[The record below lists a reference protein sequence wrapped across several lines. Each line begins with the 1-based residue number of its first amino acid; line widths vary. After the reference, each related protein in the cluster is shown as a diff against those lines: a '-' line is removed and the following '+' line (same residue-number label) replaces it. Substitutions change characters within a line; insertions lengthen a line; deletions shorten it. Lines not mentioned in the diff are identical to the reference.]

1 MPIVLLGF
9 MGVGKTTTAN
19 LLDLPVYDMDQII
32 EERIGMSIADYFSLE
47 GEAAFRQVETEVL
60 KELLTL
66 PADCLVSTGGG
77 VVKSEEN
84 RQLLHENKE
93 HNVLLT
99 ASFEV
104 AYERIS
110 QDRQSKRPLFLQNSK
125 EEFET
130 IYQERMALYQG
141 LAATIFDTDQ
151 LTPEQVA
158 RKILCK

>member
-9 MGVGKTTTAN
+9 MGVGKTTTAR

-32 EERIGMSIADYFSLE
+32 EERIGMTIADYFQLE
-47 GEAAFRQVETEVL
+47 GEAAFRKVETEVL
-60 KELLTL
+60 KELLEL

-77 VVKSEEN
+77 VVKSEFN
-84 RQLLHENKE
+84 RQLLLDNKE
-93 HNVLLT
+93 KNVLLT

-110 QDRQSKRPLFLQNSK
+110 QDSQSQRPLFLQNSK

-141 LAATIFDTDQ
+141 LAATIINTDQ

>member
-9 MGVGKTTTAN
+9 MGVGKSTIAR

-32 EERIGMSIADYFSLE
+32 EERIGMTIADYFQLE
-47 GEAAFRQVETEVL
+47 GEAAFRKVETEVL
-60 KELLTL
+60 KELLDL

-77 VVKSEEN
+77 VVKSELN
-84 RQLLHENKE
+84 RQFLLENKAN
-93 HNVLLT
+93 NVLLT

-110 QDRQSKRPLFLQNSK
+110 QDRQSKRPLFLQHSK

-130 IYQERMALYQG
+130 IYQERMSLYQG
-141 LAATIFDTDQ
+141 LAATIINTDQ

>member
-32 EERIGMSIADYFSLE
+32 EERIGMPIADYFRLE

-60 KELLTL
+60 KELLVL
-66 PADCLVSTGGG
+66 PADCIISTGGG
-77 VVKSEEN
+77 VVKSEFN
-84 RQLLHENKE
+84 RQLLLDNKE
-93 HNVLLT
+93 KNVLLT

-110 QDRQSKRPLFLQNSK
+110 QDSQSKRPLFLQNSK
-125 EEFET
+125 EEFEV
-130 IYQERMALYQG
+130 IYQERMSLYQG
-141 LAATIFDTDQ
+141 LAGKVINTDH

>member
-19 LLDLPVYDMDQII
+19 LLNLPVYDMDQII

-84 RQLLHENKE
+84 RQLLQENKDN
-93 HNVLLT
+93 NVLLT

-110 QDRQSKRPLFLQNSK
+110 QDNQSKRPLFLQNSK

-141 LAATIFDTDQ
+141 LAATIINTDQ

-158 RKILCK
+158 RNILCK

>member
-32 EERIGMSIADYFSLE
+32 EERIGMSITDYFSLE

-60 KELLTL
+60 KELLAL

-84 RQLLHENKE
+84 RQLLQENKE
-93 HNVLLT
+93 NNVLLT

-104 AYERIS
+104 AYGRIS
-110 QDRQSKRPLFLQNSK
+110 QDNQSKRPLFLQHSK
-125 EEFET
+125 DEFET
-130 IYQERMALYQG
+130 IYQERMSLYQG
-141 LAATIFDTDQ
+141 LADTVINTDD
-151 LTPEQVA
+151 LSPEQVA
-158 RKILCK
+158 RKMLCK

>member
-9 MGVGKTTTAN
+9 MGVGKTTTAR
-19 LLDLPVYDMDQII
+19 LLNLPVYDMDQII

-47 GEAAFRQVETEVL
+47 GEPAFRKVETEVL
-60 KELLTL
+60 KELLAL
-66 PADCLVSTGGG
+66 PADSLVSTGGG
-77 VVKSEEN
+77 VVKSELN
-84 RQLLHENKE
+84 RQLLLENKAY
-93 HNVLLT
+93 NVLLT

-110 QDRQSKRPLFLQNSK
+110 QDSQSQRPLFLQNSK

-141 LAATIFDTDQ
+141 LAATIINTDQ

>member
-9 MGVGKTTTAN
+9 MGVGKSTTAR

-32 EERIGMSIADYFSLE
+32 EERIGMTIADYFKLE
-47 GEAAFRQVETEVL
+47 GEDAFRQVETEVL
-60 KELLTL
+60 KELLTF
-66 PADCLVSTGGG
+66 PIDCLVSTGGG
-77 VVKSEEN
+77 VVKSEFN
-84 RQLLHENKE
+84 RQLLLENKAN
-93 HNVLLT
+93 NVLLT

-110 QDRQSKRPLFLQNSK
+110 QDSQSKRPLFLQNSK

-141 LAATIFDTDQ
+141 LAATIINTDH

>member
-19 LLDLPVYDMDQII
+19 LLNLPVYDMDQII

-47 GEAAFRQVETEVL
+47 GEVAFRQVETEVL

-84 RQLLHENKE
+84 RQLLQENKDN
-93 HNVLLT
+93 NVLLT

-104 AYERIS
+104 AYKRIS
-110 QDRQSKRPLFLQNSK
+110 QDKQSKRPLFLQHSK
-125 EEFET
+125 DEFEI
-130 IYQERMALYQG
+130 IYRERMSLYQG
-141 LAATIFDTDQ
+141 LAGRVINTDE
-151 LTPEQVA
+151 LSPEQVA

>member
-84 RQLLHENKE
+84 RQLLQENKD
-93 HNVLLT
+93 NNILLT
-99 ASFEV
+99 ASFDV

-110 QDRQSKRPLFLQNSK
+110 QDRQSKRPLFLQHSK
-125 EEFET
+125 DEFET
-130 IYQERMALYQG
+130 IYQERMSLYQG
-141 LAATIFDTDQ
+141 LAGRVINTDE
-151 LTPEQVA
+151 LSPEQVA
-158 RKILCK
+158 RKIQCK

>member
-9 MGVGKTTTAN
+9 MGVGKSTTAR

-32 EERIGMSIADYFSLE
+32 EERIGMTIADYFKLE
-47 GEAAFRQVETEVL
+47 GEAAFRQVETDVL

-77 VVKSEEN
+77 VVKSEFN
-84 RQLLHENKE
+84 RQLLLENKAN
-93 HNVLLT
+93 NVLLT

-110 QDRQSKRPLFLQNSK
+110 QDSQSKRPLFLQNSK

-141 LAATIFDTDQ
+141 LSATIINTDQ

-158 RKILCK
+158 RNILCK

>member
-84 RQLLHENKE
+84 RQLLLKNRAR
-93 HNVLLT
+93 NVLLT
-99 ASFEV
+99 ASFDV

-110 QDRQSKRPLFLQNSK
+110 QDRQSKRPLFLQHSK
-125 EEFET
+125 DEFET
-130 IYQERMALYQG
+130 IYQERMSLYQG
-141 LAATIFDTDQ
+141 LADTVIDTDE
-151 LTPEQVA
+151 LSPEQVT
-158 RKILCK
+158 RKMLCK

>member
-19 LLDLPVYDMDQII
+19 LLDVPVYDMDQII

-84 RQLLHENKE
+84 RQLLLKNRAR
-93 HNVLLT
+93 NVLLT
-99 ASFEV
+99 ASFDV

-110 QDRQSKRPLFLQNSK
+110 QDRQSKRPLFLQHSK
-125 EEFET
+125 DEFET
-130 IYQERMALYQG
+130 IYQERMSLYQG
-141 LAATIFDTDQ
+141 LADTVINTDD
-151 LTPEQVA
+151 LSPEQVA
-158 RKILCK
+158 RKMLCK

>member
-9 MGVGKTTTAN
+9 MGVGKTTTAR

-32 EERIGMSIADYFSLE
+32 EERIGMCIADYFKLE
-47 GEAAFRQVETEVL
+47 GEAAFRKVETEVL
-60 KELLTL
+60 KELLAL

-77 VVKSEEN
+77 VVKSEFN
-84 RQLLHENKE
+84 RQLLLENKAN
-93 HNVLLT
+93 NVLLT

-110 QDRQSKRPLFLQNSK
+110 QDSQSQRPLFLQNSK

-141 LAATIFDTDQ
+141 LAATIIDTDQ

>member
-9 MGVGKTTTAN
+9 MGVGKTTTAR
-19 LLDLPVYDMDQII
+19 LLNLPVYDMDQII
-32 EERIGMSIADYFSLE
+32 EERIGMTIADYFKLE
-47 GEAAFRQVETEVL
+47 GEATFRKVETEVL
-60 KELLTL
+60 KELLDL

-77 VVKSEEN
+77 VVKSEFN
-84 RQLLHENKE
+84 RQLLLDNKE
-93 HNVLLT
+93 KNVLLT

-110 QDRQSKRPLFLQNSK
+110 QDSQSKRPLFLQNSK

-130 IYQERMALYQG
+130 IYQERMSLYQG
-141 LAATIFDTDQ
+141 LAATIINTDQ

>member
-9 MGVGKTTTAN
+9 MGVGKTTTAR
-19 LLDLPVYDMDQII
+19 LLDFPVYDMDQII
-32 EERIGMSIADYFSLE
+32 EERIGMIIADYFKLE
-47 GEAAFRQVETEVL
+47 GEAAFRKVETEVL
-60 KELLTL
+60 KELLAL
-66 PADCLVSTGGG
+66 SADCLVSTGGG
-77 VVKSEEN
+77 VVKSELN
-84 RQLLHENKE
+84 RQLLLENKAN
-93 HNVLLT
+93 NVLLT

-110 QDRQSKRPLFLQNSK
+110 QDSQSQRPLFLQNSK

-141 LAATIFDTDQ
+141 LAATIIDTDQ

>member
-1 MPIVLLGF
+1 
-9 MGVGKTTTAN
+9 MGVGKSTTAR

-32 EERIGMSIADYFSLE
+32 EERIGMTIADYFKLE
-47 GEAAFRQVETEVL
+47 GEAAFRKVETEVL
-60 KELLTL
+60 KELLAL
-66 PADCLVSTGGG
+66 SADCLVSTGGG
-77 VVKSEEN
+77 VVKSELN
-84 RQLLHENKE
+84 RQLLLENKAN
-93 HNVLLT
+93 NVLLT

-110 QDRQSKRPLFLQNSK
+110 QDSQSKRPLFLQNSK

-141 LAATIFDTDQ
+141 LAATIIDTDQ

>member
-9 MGVGKTTTAN
+9 MGVGKTTTAD
-19 LLDLPVYDMDQII
+19 LLELPVYDMDQII
-32 EERIGMSIADYFSLE
+32 EERIGMSIADYFKLE
-47 GEAAFRQVETEVL
+47 GEAAFRKVETEVL
-60 KELLTL
+60 KELLAL
-66 PADCLVSTGGG
+66 PTDCLVSTGGG
-77 VVKSEEN
+77 VVKSEFN
-84 RQLLHENKE
+84 RQLLLENKAN
-93 HNVLLT
+93 NVLLT

-125 EEFET
+125 EEFGT
-130 IYQERMALYQG
+130 IYQERMTLYQE
-141 LAATIFDTDQ
+141 LAATIIDTDQ

>member
-9 MGVGKTTTAN
+9 MGVGKTTTAD
-19 LLDLPVYDMDQII
+19 LLELPVYDMDQII

-47 GEAAFRQVETEVL
+47 GEPAFRKVETEVL
-60 KELLTL
+60 KELLAL

-77 VVKSEEN
+77 VVKSEFN
-84 RQLLHENKE
+84 RQLLLENKAN
-93 HNVLLT
+93 NVLLT

-104 AYERIS
+104 AYERIR
-110 QDRQSKRPLFLQNSK
+110 QDSQSKRPLFLQNSK

-130 IYQERMALYQG
+130 IYQERMSLYQG
-141 LAATIFDTDQ
+141 LAATIIDTDQ

>member
-9 MGVGKTTTAN
+9 MGVGKSTTAR

-32 EERIGMSIADYFSLE
+32 EERIGMTIADYFKLE
-47 GEAAFRQVETEVL
+47 GEAAFRKVETEVL
-60 KELLTL
+60 KELLDL

-77 VVKSEEN
+77 VVKSEFN
-84 RQLLHENKE
+84 RQLLLENKAN
-93 HNVLLT
+93 NVLLT

-110 QDRQSKRPLFLQNSK
+110 QDSQSKRPLFLQNSK

-130 IYQERMALYQG
+130 IYQERMTLYQG
-141 LAATIFDTDQ
+141 LAATIINTDQ

>member
-9 MGVGKTTTAN
+9 MGVGKTTTAR

-32 EERIGMSIADYFSLE
+32 EERIGMTIADYFKLE
-47 GEAAFRQVETEVL
+47 GEAAFRKVETEVL
-60 KELLTL
+60 KELLAL

-77 VVKSEEN
+77 VVKSEFN
-84 RQLLHENKE
+84 RQLLLDNKE
-93 HNVLLT
+93 KNVLLT

-104 AYERIS
+104 AYKRIS
-110 QDRQSKRPLFLQNSK
+110 QDSQSKRPLFLQNSK

-130 IYQERMALYQG
+130 IYQERMTLYQG
-141 LAATIFDTDQ
+141 LAASIINTDQ

>member
-84 RQLLHENKE
+84 RQLLLKNRAR
-93 HNVLLT
+93 NVLLT

-104 AYERIS
+104 AYGRIS
-110 QDRQSKRPLFLQNSK
+110 QDNQSKRPLFLQHSK
-125 EEFET
+125 DEFET
-130 IYQERMALYQG
+130 IYQERMSLYQG
-141 LAATIFDTDQ
+141 LADTVINTDD
-151 LTPEQVA
+151 LSPEQVA
-158 RKILCK
+158 RKMLCK

>member
-9 MGVGKTTTAN
+9 MGVGKTTTAD
-19 LLDLPVYDMDQII
+19 LLELPVYDMDQII

-47 GEAAFRQVETEVL
+47 GEPAFRRVETQVL

-66 PADCLVSTGGG
+66 SADCIVSTGGG
-77 VVKSEEN
+77 VVKSEFN
-84 RQLLHENKE
+84 RQLLLENKAR
-93 HNVLLT
+93 NVLLT

-110 QDRQSKRPLFLQNSK
+110 QDNQSKRPLFLQNSK
-125 EEFET
+125 DEFET
-130 IYQERMALYQG
+130 IYQERMSLYQG
-141 LAATIFDTDQ
+141 LASTIINTDQ

>member
-47 GEAAFRQVETEVL
+47 GEAAFRHVETEVL

-84 RQLLHENKE
+84 RQLLQENTE
-93 HNVLLT
+93 NNVLLT

-104 AYERIS
+104 AYGRIS
-110 QDRQSKRPLFLQNSK
+110 QDSQSKRPLFLQHSK
-125 EEFET
+125 DEFET
-130 IYQERMALYQG
+130 IYQERMSLYQG
-141 LAATIFDTDQ
+141 LAGRVINTDE
-151 LTPEQVA
+151 LSPEQVA